1 MKYIITFLSTTLFL
15 SLMLHIANYENM
27 HCITESEKISNE
39 IIKTMSNRIL
49 NLELQI
55 VD

>member
-15 SLMLHIANYENM
+15 SLMLHVANYENM
-27 HCITESEKISNE
+27 HYMRENDKLSDKIIE
-39 IIKTMSNRIL
+39 RMSGEL
-49 NLELQI
+49 LDFELQT